1 MRILFY
7 CDTVFS
13 FGGVQRVL
21 AEIAKALS
29 QKHDVT
35 ILTTDHGENLS
46 MYDYDK
52 STVRFDYVSYTDA
65 PPVQRIVCRGYGF
78 LYRYILPHNRYT
90 SAVYAK
96 SFFLP
101 VYKQRLTNKI
111 NAGNYDV
118 AIGVHAYPS
127 LHLASVRDRI
137 HAKAIGWMHNSYEA
151 FFEKE
156 SPYLPGLKDF
166 FKHEMVLVDK
176 IVVLSRTD
184 KKKYE
189 ECLRLSPE
197 VIYNPLTVEVKGKAD
212 LQSKRFLSVG
222 RFSKGH
228 KGFDILIKAFARFAE
243 KNKDWTLEIVGEGPE
258 EGFCRS
264 LIADYKLEDR
274 VKIHPFT
281 KDIHTCYLRSSVYVL
296 ASRWEG
302 MPLVLTEAMTYGLPV
317 IASDIP
323 VCREL
328 LEGKGMAVLFEK
340 ENVCRLAACLDYMA
354 AEADL
359 SDMSGKSLNY
369 AKHFEINMIIKQWDG
384 ILTPFFR

>member
-78 LYRYILPHNRYT
+78 LYRYILPHNQCS

-101 VYKQRLTNKI
+101 VYKQKLTDKI

-118 AIGVHAYPS
+118 AIGVHAYSS

-137 HAKAIGWMHNSYEA
+137 HAKIIGWMHNSYEA

-156 SPYLPGLKDF
+156 NPYLPGLKDF
-166 FKHEMVLVDK
+166 FKHEMALADK

-189 ECLRLSPE
+189 ECLGLSPG

-258 EGFCRS
+258 EDFCRS
-264 LIADYKLEDR
+264 LITEYHLENR
-274 VKIHPFT
+274 VLLSPFT
-281 KDIHTCYLRSSVYVL
+281 KDVQYHYMNAGVYVL
-296 ASRWEG
+296 SSRWEG
-302 MPLVLTEAMTYGLPV
+302 FGLVLIEAMAHGLPIV
-317 IASDIP
+317 SSDLP
-323 VCREL
+323 VTREL
-328 LEGKGMAVLFEK
+328 LEGRGVAILFEK

-354 AEADL
+354 VEADL
-359 SDMSGKSLNY
+359 EGMSKKSVAY
-369 AKHFEINMIIKQWDG
+369 AESFKLDAMIKQWEK
-384 ILTPFFR
+384 ILN

>member
-1 MRILFY
+1 MKILFY

-21 AEIAKALS
+21 AEIAKTLS
-29 QKHDVT
+29 QAHEVT
-35 ILTTDHGENLS
+35 ILTTDYGENLS

-101 VYKQRLTNKI
+101 VYKQKLTNKI

-137 HAKAIGWMHNSYEA
+137 RAKTIGWMHNSYEA

-156 SPYLPGLKDF
+156 NPYLPGLKDF
-166 FKHEMVLVDK
+166 FKHEMVLADK
-176 IVVLSRTD
+176 IIVLSRTD

-189 ECLRLSPE
+189 ECLGLSPE

-264 LIADYKLEDR
+264 LIKKYHLENR
-274 VKIHPFT
+274 VLLSPFT
-281 KDIHTCYLRSSVYVL
+281 KNVQYHYMSACVYVL
-296 ASRWEG
+296 SSRWEG
-302 MPLVLTEAMTYGLPV
+302 FGLVLIEAMAHGLPIV
-317 IASDIP
+317 SSDLP
-323 VCREL
+323 VTKEL
-328 LEGKGMAVLFEK
+328 LEGKGVAILFEK
-340 ENVCRLAACLDYMA
+340 ENVCRLAECLDYMVT
-354 AEADL
+354 EADL
-359 SDMSGKSLNY
+359 SDMSGKSLDY
-369 AKHFEINMIIKQWDG
+369 AKHFEINRIIKQWDG
-384 ILTPFFR
+384 ISTPLLR

>member
-65 PPVQRIVCRGYGF
+65 PPIQRIVCRGYGF

-137 HAKAIGWMHNSYEA
+137 HAKTIGWMHNSYEA

-166 FKHEMVLVDK
+166 FKHEMGLIDK

-189 ECLRLSPE
+189 ECLGLSPE

-228 KGFDILIKAFARFAE
+228 KGFDIVIKAFARFAE

-302 MPLVLTEAMTYGLPV
+302 MPLVLIEAMAYGLPV

-328 LEGKGMAVLFEK
+328 LEGKGVAVLFEK
-340 ENVCRLAACLDYMA
+340 ENIYRLADCMNEMA
-354 AEADL
+354 TCANREEMSKKAVAYTAEFKME
-359 SDMSGKSLNY
+359 SI
-369 AKHFEINMIIKQWDG
+369 EIQWEKMIN
-384 ILTPFFR
+384 